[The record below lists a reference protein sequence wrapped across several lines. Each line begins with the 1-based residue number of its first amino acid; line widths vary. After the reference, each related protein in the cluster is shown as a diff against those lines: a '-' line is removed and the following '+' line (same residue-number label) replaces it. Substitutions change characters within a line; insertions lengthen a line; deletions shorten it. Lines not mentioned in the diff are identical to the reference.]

1 MGEFRM
7 RSRTLSGEH
16 KREGGVEVEGGGVDG
31 EERGG
36 EEVLKQE
43 EKYELRT
50 SALEAG
56 VEAEMS
62 LKVRVGMVE
71 CFFRSLLIVG
81 QKDLGLE
88 ERDLKKQ
95 DLSFLR

>member
-1 MGEFRM
+1 M
-7 RSRTLSGEH
+7 RSKTFSGEH
-16 KREGGVEVEGGGVDG
+16 KREGGVEIGGGGVDGVDG

-56 VEAEMS
+56 VEAETS
-62 LKVRVGMVE
+62 LKVRV
-71 CFFRSLLIVG
+71 
-81 QKDLGLE
+81 
-88 ERDLKKQ
+88 
-95 DLSFLR
+95 